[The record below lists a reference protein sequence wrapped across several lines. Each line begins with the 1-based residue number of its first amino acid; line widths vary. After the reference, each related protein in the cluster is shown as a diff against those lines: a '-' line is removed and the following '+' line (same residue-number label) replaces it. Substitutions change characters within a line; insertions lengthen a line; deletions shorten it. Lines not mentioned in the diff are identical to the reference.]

1 MPTHVHQSRG
11 REVPGTCLYF
21 RSSIKA
27 TLPRQLNFPVVSP
40 RLYRSTSRCIVMTH
54 RFPLLLAIAAVA
66 SLPASPVAAQKATHK
81 QSSHAASHA
90 AASRTSAAPRIAVAV
105 LPVDPA
111 SGDSVRVIISRDFD
125 FGDRIQVIPT
135 DSITRASAVVRA
147 VQSPTGI
154 TLSLMNPRTSAVRQ
168 ERQFPLPVIP
178 ARRDTAIVDSVGR
191 ALAARVAERQSVL
204 ARYAVLR
211 DSLQLEK
218 TKKAPKL
225 RNTKARAAYARL
237 VAARDSLLGMV
248 MVNDSITR
256 ADAKRD
262 SLTTDSTLKI
272 LVAHDA
278 FARDSIAGEIRWAIH
293 GVADEAEQWITG
305 HRGMAQSR
313 VTYVA
318 RGELRVVDADGANDH
333 AVTHGGDALSPAW
346 RHDGRAI
353 VYSDM
358 NDSGTQIEWVNL
370 NTGRANIMNAT
381 KRGLNITPI
390 FSPDDHWIY
399 FANGDDNRTQLVAA
413 SVDSTLPLKRVNIP
427 LPFDCSSPVFSPDG
441 GRIAFVS
448 SRPSLPQIYSVNLDG
463 SGDRLE
469 TPHTGSA
476 RSYRTSPDWSPDGRE
491 IAFQQQ
497 NGDFQVWSVSLP
509 DHNLR
514 KLTSVGENEDPTWA
528 PDARHIALTSN
539 RAGAKAIWILDTQ
552 SGRFRQLTSVGDA
565 RLAAWSPMLHLAH

>member
-1 MPTHVHQSRG
+1 
-11 REVPGTCLYF
+11 
-21 RSSIKA
+21 
-27 TLPRQLNFPVVSP
+27 
-40 RLYRSTSRCIVMTH
+40 MTH
-54 RFPLLLAIAAVA
+54 RFPLLLAIAALA
-66 SLPASPVAAQKATHK
+66 SLPASPAAAQNATHK
-81 QSSHAASHA
+81 HSSHAASQ
-90 AASRTSAAPRIAVAV
+90 SSAAPRIAVTV

-125 FGDRIQVIPT
+125 FGDRIRVVPP
-135 DSITRASAVVRA
+135 DSITRASAVIRA
-147 VQSPTGI
+147 VQSPTGL
-154 TLSLMNPRTSAVRQ
+154 TVSLMDPRTSAVRQ
-168 ERQFPLPVIP
+168 ERQFPLPAVP

-191 ALAARVAERQSVL
+191 ALAARVAERRSAL
-204 ARYAVLR
+204 ARYTVLG
-211 DSLQLEK
+211 DSLRLEQA
-218 TKKAPKL
+218 KKAPRL
-225 RNTKARAAYARL
+225 RNTKERAAHARL
-237 VAARDSLLGMV
+237 VAARDSVLGTLAV
-248 MVNDSITR
+248 SDSITR

-262 SLTTDSTLKI
+262 SVTTDSTLKV

-278 FARDSIAGEIRWAIH
+278 FARDSTAGEIRWALH

-305 HRGMAQSR
+305 HRGTAQSR

-333 AVTHGGDALSPAW
+333 AITHGGNALSPTW
-346 RHDGRAI
+346 RHDGRAV

-358 NDSGTQIEWVNL
+358 NDFGTQIEWVDL
-370 NTGRANIMNAT
+370 NTGRANIVNAT

-413 SVDSTLPLKRVNIP
+413 SLDTTLPLKRVNIP

-441 GRIAFVS
+441 SRIAFVS
-448 SRPSLPQIYSVNLDG
+448 SRPKLPQIYSVNLDG

-469 TPHTGSA
+469 TPHPGSA
-476 RSYRTSPDWSPDGRE
+476 RSYRTSPDWSPDGRA

-509 DHNLR
+509 DHKLR
-514 KLTSVGENEDPTWA
+514 KLTSAGENEDPTWA

-552 SGRFRQLTSVGDA
+552 SGRLRQLTGVGDA
-565 RLAAWSPMLHLAH
+565 RLAAWSPMLHSAH